1 MEGKCVTSIDFRQSN
16 AVLSLLRYFGAPSI
30 PILCYEMVM
39 KSYMERR
46 SSCRINVVPVLL
58 QLARNR
64 PAFSNISLNNLRRA
78 ANEELGVQQA
88 IELVPDRLL

>member
-1 MEGKCVTSIDFRQSN
+1 
-16 AVLSLLRYFGAPSI
+16 
-30 PILCYEMVM
+30 
-39 KSYMERR
+39 MERR

-64 PAFSNISLNNLRRA
+64 PAISNISLNNLRRA
-78 ANEELGVQQA
+78 ANEELGIQQA

>member
-1 MEGKCVTSIDFRQSN
+1 MCDVYRFPAVKCCFEPLAI
-16 AVLSLLRYFGAPSI
+16 LRRAEHPYIVPRD
-30 PILCYEMVM
+30 VM

-46 SSCRINVVPVLL
+46 SSCRVNVVPVLL

-64 PAFSNISLNNLRRA
+64 PAISNISLHNLRRA